1 MSLETVII
9 GQRLAEREL
18 YSAMPDAPVL
28 PHRAPERPRL
38 RRSRVAVA
46 AVLHRAAARVAPAPV
61 AAQADCLG

>member
-9 GQRLAEREL
+9 GQRVAAREL
-18 YSAMPDAPVL
+18 HSAMPDAPVVA
-28 PHRAPERPRL
+28 HRAPERPRL